1 MTTNEILIN
10 AHNVRQAFM
19 NKIDLY
25 IDKVVNYAKIN
36 ELYIKEIKKYTNDDS
51 AYQVEIPKYYK
62 LKKTSPKKLN
72 QIFTYF
78 YLIFAN
84 ITNAYI
90 SYLDHNTDNFFSNFD
105 LYIEKDVNKIM
116 HAIKD
121 FRNGDLFDNELLEF
135 FHAIDPDDAKL
146 IVKNDMIDIYF
157 IQKLTHYK
165 KYDELLL
172 ILEQVNILGNLKDDY
187 IYKFIIKIFNLISM
201 K

>member
-25 IDKVVNYAKIN
+25 IDNEVNYSKIN
-36 ELYIKEIKKYTNDDS
+36 ELYINEIKKYTNDDS

-90 SYLDHNTDNFFSNFD
+90 SYLDDNTDNFFSNFD
-105 LYIEKDVNKIM
+105 LYVEKDINKIM

-135 FHAIDPDDAKL
+135 FHAADPDDAKL

-165 KYDELLL
+165 KYYELLL
-172 ILEQVNILGNLKDDY
+172 ILEQVTILGNLKDDY
-187 IYKFIIKIFNLISM
+187 IYKFIIKIFNLI

>member
-51 AYQVEIPKYYK
+51 AYQVEIPKYYR

-90 SYLDHNTDNFFSNFD
+90 SYLDDNTDNFFSNFD
-105 LYIEKDVNKIM
+105 LYVEKDVNKIM

-165 KYDELLL
+165 KYYELLL

-187 IYKFIIKIFNLISM
+187 IYKFIIKIFNLI

>member
-90 SYLDHNTDNFFSNFD
+90 SYLDDNTDNFFSNFD

-135 FHAIDPDDAKL
+135 FHAIDSDDAKL

-187 IYKFIIKIFNLISM
+187 IYKFIIKIFNLI

>member
-90 SYLDHNTDNFFSNFD
+90 SYLDDNTDKFFSNFD

-187 IYKFIIKIFNLISM
+187 IYKFIIKIFNLI

>member
-36 ELYIKEIKKYTNDDS
+36 ELYIKEIKKYTNDNL

-90 SYLDHNTDNFFSNFD
+90 SYLDDNTDNFFSNFD

-187 IYKFIIKIFNLISM
+187 IYKFIIKIFNLI

>member
-90 SYLDHNTDNFFSNFD
+90 SYLDDNTDNFFSNFD

-121 FRNGDLFDNELLEF
+121 FRNGDLFDSELLEF

-187 IYKFIIKIFNLISM
+187 IYKFIIKIFNLI

>member
-90 SYLDHNTDNFFSNFD
+90 SYLDDNTDNFFSNFD
-105 LYIEKDVNKIM
+105 LYIEKDVSKIM

-165 KYDELLL
+165 KYDELLI
-172 ILEQVNILGNLKDDY
+172 ILEQVNFLGNLKDDY
-187 IYKFIIKIFNLISM
+187 IYKFIIKIFNLI

>member
-90 SYLDHNTDNFFSNFD
+90 SYLDDNTDNFFSNFD
-105 LYIEKDVNKIM
+105 LYIEKDVSKIM

-165 KYDELLL
+165 KYDELLI

-187 IYKFIIKIFNLISM
+187 IYKFIIKIFNLI

>member
-1 MTTNEILIN
+1 MTTNKILIN

-25 IDKVVNYAKIN
+25 IDKIVNYAKIN

-90 SYLDHNTDNFFSNFD
+90 SYLDDNTDNFFSNFD

-187 IYKFIIKIFNLISM
+187 IYKFIIKIFNLI

>member
-90 SYLDHNTDNFFSNFD
+90 SYLDDNTNNFFSNFD

-187 IYKFIIKIFNLISM
+187 IYKFIIKIFNLI

>member
-90 SYLDHNTDNFFSNFD
+90 SYLDDNTDNFFSNFD

-121 FRNGDLFDNELLEF
+121 FRSGDLFDNELLEF

-187 IYKFIIKIFNLISM
+187 IYKFIIKIFNLI

>member
-51 AYQVEIPKYYK
+51 AYQVEIPKYYR

-90 SYLDHNTDNFFSNFD
+90 SYLDDNTDNFFSNFD
-105 LYIEKDVNKIM
+105 LYVEKDVNKII

-165 KYDELLL
+165 KYYELLL

-187 IYKFIIKIFNLISM
+187 IYKFIIKVFNLI

>member
-90 SYLDHNTDNFFSNFD
+90 SYLDDNTDNFFSNFD

-157 IQKLTHYK
+157 IQKFTHYK

-187 IYKFIIKIFNLISM
+187 IYKFIIKIFNLI

>member
-10 AHNVRQAFM
+10 AHNIRQAFM

-90 SYLDHNTDNFFSNFD
+90 SYLDDNTDNFFSNFD

-187 IYKFIIKIFNLISM
+187 IYKFIIKIFNLI

>member
-51 AYQVEIPKYYK
+51 AYQVEIPKYYR

-90 SYLDHNTDNFFSNFD
+90 SYLDDNTDNFFSNFD
-105 LYIEKDVNKIM
+105 LYVEKDVNKIM

-165 KYDELLL
+165 KYYELLL

-187 IYKFIIKIFNLISM
+187 IYKFIIKVFNLI

>member
-25 IDKVVNYAKIN
+25 IDKIVNYAKIN

-84 ITNAYI
+84 ITNVYI
-90 SYLDHNTDNFFSNFD
+90 SYLDDNTDNFFSNFD

-135 FHAIDPDDAKL
+135 SHAIDPDDAKL

-187 IYKFIIKIFNLISM
+187 IYKFIIKIFNLI

>member
-90 SYLDHNTDNFFSNFD
+90 SYLDDNTDNFFSNFD

-146 IVKNDMIDIYF
+146 VVKNDMIDIYF

-187 IYKFIIKIFNLISM
+187 IYKFIIKIFNLI

>member
-90 SYLDHNTDNFFSNFD
+90 SYLDDSTDNFFSNFD

-187 IYKFIIKIFNLISM
+187 IYKFIIKIFNLI

>member
-1 MTTNEILIN
+1 MTTNEILLN

-36 ELYIKEIKKYTNDDS
+36 ELYINEIKKYTNDDS

-90 SYLDHNTDNFFSNFD
+90 SYLDDNTDNFFSNFD
-105 LYIEKDVNKIM
+105 LYVEKDVNKIM

-135 FHAIDPDDAKL
+135 FQAIDPDDAKL
-146 IVKNDMIDIYF
+146 IVKNYMIDIYF

-165 KYDELLL
+165 KYYELLL
-172 ILEQVNILGNLKDDY
+172 ILEQVNILWNLKDDY
-187 IYKFIIKIFNLISM
+187 IYKFIIKIFNLI

>member
-19 NKIDLY
+19 NEIDLY

-90 SYLDHNTDNFFSNFD
+90 SYLDDNTDNFFSNFD

-187 IYKFIIKIFNLISM
+187 IYKFIIKIFNLI

>member
-10 AHNVRQAFM
+10 AHNVRQVFM

-51 AYQVEIPKYYK
+51 AYQVEIPKYYR

-90 SYLDHNTDNFFSNFD
+90 SYLDDNTDNFFSNFD

-165 KYDELLL
+165 KYYELLL

-187 IYKFIIKIFNLISM
+187 IYKFIIKIFNLI

>member
-36 ELYIKEIKKYTNDDS
+36 ELYITEIKKYTNDDS
-51 AYQVEIPKYYK
+51 AYQVEIPKYYR

-90 SYLDHNTDNFFSNFD
+90 SYLDDNTDNFFSNFD

-165 KYDELLL
+165 KYYELLL

-187 IYKFIIKIFNLISM
+187 IYKFIIKIFNLI

>member
-51 AYQVEIPKYYK
+51 AYQVEIPKYYR

-90 SYLDHNTDNFFSNFD
+90 SYLDDNTDNFFSNFD

-146 IVKNDMIDIYF
+146 IVKNYMIDIYF

-165 KYDELLL
+165 KYYELLL

-187 IYKFIIKIFNLISM
+187 IYKFIIKIFNLI

>member
-90 SYLDHNTDNFFSNFD
+90 SYLDDNTDNFFSNFD

-135 FHAIDPDDAKL
+135 FHAIDPDEAKL

-187 IYKFIIKIFNLISM
+187 IYKFIIKIFNLI

>member
-90 SYLDHNTDNFFSNFD
+90 SYLDDNTDNFFSNFD

-165 KYDELLL
+165 KYGELLL

-187 IYKFIIKIFNLISM
+187 IYKFIIKIFNLI

>member
-62 LKKTSPKKLN
+62 LKKTSSKKLN

-90 SYLDHNTDNFFSNFD
+90 SYLDDNTDNFFSNFD

-187 IYKFIIKIFNLISM
+187 IYKFIIKIFNLI

>member
-90 SYLDHNTDNFFSNFD
+90 SYLDDNTDNFFSNFD
-105 LYIEKDVNKIM
+105 LYIEKDVSKIM

-157 IQKLTHYK
+157 IQKLTHYN

-187 IYKFIIKIFNLISM
+187 IYKFIIKIFNLI

>member
-25 IDKVVNYAKIN
+25 IDKIVNYAKIN

-72 QIFTYF
+72 QIFIYF

-90 SYLDHNTDNFFSNFD
+90 SYLDDNTDNFFSNFD

-187 IYKFIIKIFNLISM
+187 IYKFIIKIFNLI

>member
-36 ELYIKEIKKYTNDDS
+36 ELYITEIKKYTNDDS

-90 SYLDHNTDNFFSNFD
+90 SYLDDNTDNFFSNFD

-187 IYKFIIKIFNLISM
+187 IYKFIIKIFNLI

>member
-90 SYLDHNTDNFFSNFD
+90 SYLDDNTDNFFSNFD

-157 IQKLTHYK
+157 IQNLTHYK

-187 IYKFIIKIFNLISM
+187 IYKFIIKIFNLI